1 MGGLRPAL
9 AKYGVTLTILE
20 NVEVFGNRS
29 GGVQQSLEPKG
40 LTTVT
45 LQMDTEKAFGLNGG
59 TLNVSGLQ
67 VYGGELNAD
76 NLLVLQTVSDIDTPV
91 GIRLWELWYQQK
103 FTDKFDIQI
112 AEQRLDEE
120 FIMAPTANSLFI
132 NALSRWPSL
141 PPLHLP

>member
-1 MGGLRPAL
+1 MWGLRPAL

-20 NVEVFGNRS
+20 NVETFGNVS
-29 GGVQQSLEPKG
+29 GGVKQSLEPKG

-45 LQMDTEKAFGLNGG
+45 LQMDTEKAFDLKGG

-76 NLLVLQTVSDIDTPV
+76 NLLVLQTVSDIDAPV

-103 FTDKFDIQI
+103 FSDKFDIKI
-112 AEQRLDEE
+112 GEQSLDEE
-120 FIMAPTANSLFI
+120 LDRKSVV
-132 NALSRWPSL
+132 
-141 PPLHLP
+141 